1 MNRVLR
7 SLEISDESVTISVQ
21 RIDEDALTAPE
32 AEPSEEDEEKPA
44 LVPEEDE
51 DGEAVSA
58 DTASKDALPDG
69 EEADGSEPEAD
80 ATADADDKPLIG
92 AEVAELQRQQAEQQ
106 DEAPGAD
113 EAATRPSALDIE
125 KKVEARLTEF
135 EARFQQEKEDAY
147 HTGFED
153 GTNEGTKQGIAQS
166 AEEIE
171 RFQALVETLPA
182 QWKDAVKSY
191 DIAVAD
197 LALRIA
203 QKIVSAAADVD
214 EQVIL
219 EAVRECLGYVEDR
232 TKIIIRVN
240 PDDLE
245 AVRRH
250 RDDWLGSL
258 ESIGTLLIEP
268 EPTVSKGGC
277 IVETPIGDVD
287 AQVEERLKRIRLE
300 LVEAIRKDDGEDA

>member
-21 RIDEDALTAPE
+21 RVDEAALTAPE
-32 AEPSEEDEEKPA
+32 AESIEDDGDNDEPD

-51 DGEAVSA
+51 EGE
-58 DTASKDALPDG
+58 

-80 ATADADDKPLIG
+80 ADDEPLIG
-92 AEVAELQRQQAEQQ
+92 AEVTELQRQQAEQQ
-106 DEAPGAD
+106 DEAPETD
-113 EAATRPSALDIE
+113 EAVTRPSALDIE
-125 KKVEARLTEF
+125 KQVEERLTEF

-147 HTGFED
+147 HSGFED
-153 GTNEGTKQGIAQS
+153 GTNEGTKQGLAQS

-171 RFQALVETLPA
+171 RFQALVKTLPA
-182 QWKDAVKSY
+182 QWNDAVKSY

-219 EAVRECLGYVEDR
+219 EAVRECLSYVEDK
-232 TKIIIRVN
+232 TKVIIRVN

-245 AVRRH
+245 TVRRH
-250 RDDWLGSL
+250 RDNWLESL

-287 AQVEERLKRIRLE
+287 AQVEERLERIRLD
-300 LVEAIRKDDGEDA
+300 LVEALQKDDGEDA